1 MPQRRTSWRSTPTSP
16 SRTGVYQCKTHPASP
31 FLPSTV
37 LGLQSIVKY
46 AAKNNYRVR
55 CAGHRH
61 SWSPAFSQDSQV
73 LVSFVKLETV
83 DTLPNPM
90 SIIGGDYIGQTVPEL
105 KTIEL
110 GESTQDGK
118 RLCRI
123 GAAVTNGEFR
133 GWSVAQNAYALPV
146 NVIMVEITFG
156 GSNAPMSD
164 SPSHR
169 FTRIQSQKPS
179 ADPGSLYSEWFRFTY
194 QQKARVNTW
203 KPTTDST
210 NVISYPNDAQVF
222 LQWVEGWIGG
232 IMTSSR
238 LFNTIPG
245 YLQAQLLATI
255 GMAALPPTKG
265 EQDTPRCETSV
276 MNAVSS
282 GQHLSRKTRS

>member
-1 MPQRRTSWRSTPTSP
+1 MGNGCAVLALLLLTGSFGGGRLLRTR
-16 SRTGVYQCKTHPASP
+16 
-31 FLPSTV
+31 
-37 LGLQSIVKY
+37 
-46 AAKNNYRVR
+46 
-55 CAGHRH
+55 
-61 SWSPAFSQDSQV
+61 
-73 LVSFVKLETV
+73 
-83 DTLPNPM
+83 M
-90 SIIGGDYIGQTVPEL
+90 
-105 KTIEL
+105 
-110 GESTQDGK
+110 
-118 RLCRI
+118 LCRSMSSWLKSPL
-123 GAAVTNGEFR
+123 AVLM
-133 GWSVAQNAYALPV
+133 LPCR
-146 NVIMVEITFG
+146 TRHPTASQG
-156 GSNAPMSD
+156 Y
-164 SPSHR
+164 SPRSPP
-169 FTRIQSQKPS
+169 RILVLFSRC
-179 ADPGSLYSEWFRFTY
+179 YSEWFRFTY